1 MVLENKIN
9 KLDIESERK
18 KKTLS
23 DEPKKGITC
32 KTIQISIVS
41 LIYYYIQVTNA
52 QRERARK
59 SFWHWTIG
67 ENGQF
72 SPGRKLSITKI
83 RDKTTTQFLYSTQS
97 LPTYSSVVVH

>member
-1 MVLENKIN
+1 MVLENKRN

-52 QRERARK
+52 VMPKENARENHFGIGPLVKTASSLRVE
-59 SFWHWTIG
+59 SF
-67 ENGQF
+67 
-72 SPGRKLSITKI
+72 R
-83 RDKTTTQFLYSTQS
+83 
-97 LPTYSSVVVH
+97 LPK